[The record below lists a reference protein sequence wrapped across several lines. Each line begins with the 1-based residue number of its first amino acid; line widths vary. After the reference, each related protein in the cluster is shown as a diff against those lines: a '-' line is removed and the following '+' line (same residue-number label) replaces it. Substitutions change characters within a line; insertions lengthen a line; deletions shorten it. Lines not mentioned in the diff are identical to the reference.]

1 MSLIDSDY
9 ITASFTTL
17 HEQTSMTAAGYLASA
32 KREIDEAFGDGYAA
46 KNPALVAAFMQT
58 CAADMGA
65 ATNAKV
71 MGAALQ
77 EIASSLRDVSEALRN
92 NE

>member
-1 MSLIDSDY
+1 MDSDY
-9 ITASFTTL
+9 VTASFQTL
-17 HEQTSMTAAGYLASA
+17 YEQASMTAAGYLVKA
-32 KREIDEAFGDGYAA
+32 KREIDEAFGDGFAA

-65 ATNAKV
+65 STNAKV

-77 EIASSLRDVSEALRN
+77 EIARSLDEIAGALRN
-92 NE
+92 E

>member
-1 MSLIDSDY
+1 MNFNSDY
-9 ITASFTTL
+9 ISASFDTL
-17 HEQTSMTAAGYLASA
+17 YQQASMTAAGYLVKA

-46 KNPALVAAFMQT
+46 KNPALVAAFIQT

-71 MGAALQ
+71 LGAALQ
-77 EIASSLRDVSEALRN
+77 EIARGLDEIAGALRDAE
-92 NE
+92 

>member
-1 MSLIDSDY
+1 MSLMDSDY

-17 HEQTSMTAAGYLASA
+17 HEQTSMTAASYLASA
-32 KREIDEAFGDGYAA
+32 KREIDETFGDGYAA

-65 ATNAKV
+65 ATKAKV

-77 EIASSLRDVSEALRN
+77 EIARSLDAIAEAVGDK
-92 NE
+92 

>member
-1 MSLIDSDY
+1 MSMFESDY
-9 ITASFTTL
+9 VTASFDTL
-17 HEQTSMTAAGYLASA
+17 LNQASMTASDYLAKA
-32 KREIDEAFGDGYAA
+32 KLEIDKAFGEGYAA

-71 MGAALQ
+71 LGTALQ
-77 EIASSLRDVSEALRN
+77 EIARSLDGIADAVRDK
-92 NE
+92 